1 MYLLDM
7 IGPYMLGKVR
17 AWVMSCIFINV
28 VVMFF
33 LFEKVRVMPY
43 LIGGNEDHTLP
54 VRHDGGHVL
63 YPLGMVRGHVLYLL
77 GMARGHVRYL

>member
-7 IGPYMLGKVR
+7 IGPYMLSKVR

-28 VVMFF
+28 VVMYFVF
-33 LFEKVRVMPY
+33 GRVRVMPY
-43 LIGGNEDHTLP
+43 LIGGNEDHNLP

-63 YPLGMVRGHVLYLL
+63 YPLGMVRVHVCTC
-77 GMARGHVRYL
+77 